1 MPNKESLYDSERN
14 RALKEYAGYSLEA
27 LRKTWAVYKK
37 LYSEYPQVMLS
48 GRISAIVK
56 LGKELQEDRG

>member
-14 RALKEYAGYSLEA
+14 RALKEYAGFSLKA
-27 LRKTWAVYKK
+27 LRKTWETNKK
-37 LYSEYPQVMLS
+37 LYKEYPSVALS

-56 LGKELQEDRG
+56 LGKELQEE